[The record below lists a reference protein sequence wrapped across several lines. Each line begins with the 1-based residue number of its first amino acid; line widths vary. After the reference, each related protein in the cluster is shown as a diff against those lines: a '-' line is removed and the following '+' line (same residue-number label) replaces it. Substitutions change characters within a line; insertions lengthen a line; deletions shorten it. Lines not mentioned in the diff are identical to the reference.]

1 MKCIKCGTELSEGM
15 AFCPSCG
22 AAQSEGQN
30 AGNES
35 FGNSQQPQ
43 QQWQQQQS
51 YGQQQYQQQ
60 QPFQSQ
66 QQWQQQQY
74 EQQSYAQQSQ
84 QNQGWNQNNQQG
96 MAGMQ
101 KRKRSKT
108 PLIIGLVAAIIII
121 IGLAVTCIILITS
134 KDSSSKNNINSSNS
148 NGTSISK
155 ASTAE
160 DTVKVF
166 LEALVDGDYSTAYEY
181 ILPEIEDYIEGDVK
195 SELKEVSR
203 ILAGYE
209 INDIENFS
217 KNELKELN
225 YNFDYSEEITDAVVI
240 TVDFFGEGACEEYEI
255 YVVKTDKWYILGME

>member
-30 AGNES
+30 AGNGS
-35 FGNSQQPQ
+35 FGNSQQ
-43 QQWQQQQS
+43 QWQPQQS
-51 YGQQQYQQQ
+51 YGQPQS
-60 QPFQSQ
+60 FQSQ
-66 QQWQQQQY
+66 QQWQQQPY
-74 EQQSYAQQSQ
+74 EQQSYGQQSQ
-84 QNQGWNQNNQQG
+84 HNQGWNQNNQQG

-101 KRKRSKT
+101 KKKRSKT
-108 PLIIGLVAAIIII
+108 PLIIGLAAAIIII
-121 IGLAVTCIILITS
+121 IGLVVTCIILITS

-160 DTVKVF
+160 DTVKAF

-181 ILPEIEDYIEGDVK
+181 MLPEIEDYTEADVK
-195 SELKEVSR
+195 SYLKETSR
-203 ILAGYE
+203 FLAGYE
-209 INDIENFS
+209 INDIEKFS

-225 YNFDYSEEITDAVVI
+225 YELDYSEEITDAAVI

-255 YVVKTDKWYILGME
+255 YVVKTDKWYIADIG